1 MVNDSI
7 GLIKAEVSVSV
18 KVLNAFLANSY
29 VLVVK
34 VQNFHWNVKD
44 QRFYMLHE
52 FFGDQ
57 YKDLVD
63 AIDEI
68 AERIRMLGEYV
79 SASMSSYLDQSAIE
93 EVLNVQ
99 SGDSML
105 QSLAKDHCTI
115 IDLLRGGI
123 GQISQT
129 QDQGTLDF
137 LIGRLQYHEKIL
149 WMIKSH
155 L

>member
-1 MVNDSI
+1 MVSDSV
-7 GLIKAEVSVSV
+7 GLTKAEVAISV
-18 KVLNAFLANSY
+18 KVLNALLANSY
-29 VLVVK
+29 ILAVK

-52 FFGDQ
+52 SFGDQ
-57 YKDLVD
+57 YKDLIE

-79 SASMSSYLDQSAIE
+79 SASMSVYLSKSAIE
-93 EVLNVQ
+93 EVVNLQ
-99 SGDSML
+99 SADSML

-115 IDLLRGGI
+115 IDLLRNGI
-123 GQISQT
+123 EQISQT

-137 LIGRLQYHEKIL
+137 MIGLLRYHEKIL